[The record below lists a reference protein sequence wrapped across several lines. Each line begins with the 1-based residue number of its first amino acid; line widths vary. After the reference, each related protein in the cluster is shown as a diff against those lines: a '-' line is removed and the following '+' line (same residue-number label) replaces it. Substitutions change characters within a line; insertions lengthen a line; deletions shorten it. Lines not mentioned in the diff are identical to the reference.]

1 EEIKTVSGET
11 RTADTLP
18 QKKSESSAAMAAM
31 RGLFGASFVELGAYR
46 GYRDGSGR
54 HILSNTLTGYGAVA
68 DTLVYAFAQDGEDND
83 GAITAVSAE
92 KIVALINRSGE
103 NAPLSASSIAAAL
116 ASRTVFLAC
125 RLRQDHAC
133 CRRRADTDRASPLSA
148 AAAPADLR

>member
-1 EEIKTVSGET
+1 MEEIKTVSGET

-92 KIVALINRSGE
+92 KIVALINRSCDE
-103 NAPLSASSIAAAL
+103 NAPLVGFFNSCGARLDDGLSAL
-116 ASRTVFLAC
+116 AG
-125 RLRQDHAC
+125 
-133 CRRRADTDRASPLSA
+133 
-148 AAAPADLR
+148 

>member
-1 EEIKTVSGET
+1 MEEIKTVSGET

-83 GAITAVSAE
+83 GARITTE
-92 KIVALINRSGE
+92 RS
-103 NAPLSASSIAAAL
+103 P
-116 ASRTVFLAC
+116 
-125 RLRQDHAC
+125 Q
-133 CRRRADTDRASPLSA
+133 SP
-148 AAAPADLR
+148 PKR